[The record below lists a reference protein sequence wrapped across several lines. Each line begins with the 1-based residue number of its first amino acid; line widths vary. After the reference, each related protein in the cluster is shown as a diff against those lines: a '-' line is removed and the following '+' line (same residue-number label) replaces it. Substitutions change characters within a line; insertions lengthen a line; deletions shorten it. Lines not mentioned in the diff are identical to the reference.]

1 MPEDAKVSAS
11 TEGENNTDKNP
22 YGYLDREDFTSE
34 KYKIEIQGLPK
45 YYGMK
50 ELKNLLNNK
59 LELESSKVKPPKKGS
74 GWLFVC
80 FKSEEAVEKAIN
92 TINGLTWKN
101 CKLMARKAKPA
112 PDPFIK
118 RKMEADA
125 NSAKRQKIESQSE
138 TISPELQVKTSTT
151 PLWDI
156 PYPKQLE
163 LKTKEI
169 RSVLQKLGQAIW
181 KQNAPLSKWIQQ
193 QETKNSG
200 LICELLPILSSSMT
214 EGYRNKC
221 EFTVGRSRGEKEI
234 VIGFRLSSY
243 AAGST
248 AVGPIDDLCH
258 IPQSMKTAVRLF
270 QSFIR
275 ESKLEPFDPVN
286 HQGYWRQITARTTR
300 LNHLMLI
307 VGVHPQELSNDE
319 IDNLKKDIC
328 RFFDEEG
335 GKEAN
340 VTSLYFQ
347 TISRRDSG
355 GEGGGSFQ
363 HLSGSEYIEE
373 ELMDMK
379 FRISPQAFFQVN
391 SQGAEILYK
400 AAIDLAKPNQDTSV
414 LDVCCGTGT
423 IGLTFSKHCGEVLGL
438 EMIPDAIKD
447 ARENA
452 KMNKVDNCEFFIGKA
467 EDILKTVLQRTTKPD
482 VVAIVDPPRAGL
494 QQQAV
499 LALRK
504 SKSLKRLIYISCDP
518 KAAVKNLVDLARPT
532 SKQYTGDP
540 LVPVKAVP
548 VDMFPH
554 TNHCELVFLLE
565 RVSIADKK

>member
-1 MPEDAKVSAS
+1 MSEDPRVTVSNEDNDG
-11 TEGENNTDKNP
+11 TNGNP
-22 YGYLDREDFTSE
+22 YEYLNREDFTSE

-59 LELESSKVKPPKKGS
+59 LELDSSKVKPPKKGS

-80 FKSEEAVEKAIN
+80 FKSEEAVERAIN
-92 TINGLTWKN
+92 TINGMTWKN

-118 RKMEADA
+118 RK
-125 NSAKRQKIESQSE
+125 IESQNDSSKKQKLEESE
-138 TISPELQVKTSTT
+138 TISPELQVKASTT
-151 PLWDI
+151 PLWNI

-163 LKTKEI
+163 IKFKEI
-169 RSVLQKLGQAIW
+169 RSVVEKLGQTIW

-193 QETKNSG
+193 QEIKNDG
-200 LICELLPILSSSMT
+200 LICELLPILSADET
-214 EGYRNKC
+214 EEYRNKC
-221 EFTVGRSRGEKEI
+221 EFTVGKSRDGKEI

-258 IPQSMKTAVRLF
+258 IPKSMKTAVKLF
-270 QSFIR
+270 QEFIR
-275 ESKLEPFDPVN
+275 DSKLEPYDPVN
-286 HQGYWRQITARTTR
+286 HQGYWSQITARTTR

-307 VGVHPQELSNDE
+307 IVIHPQELSDGE
-319 IDNLKKDIC
+319 LTTLKESIC
-328 RFFDEEG
+328 RFFEEE

-347 TISRRDSG
+347 TITRRDPR
-355 GEGGGSFQ
+355 GEGGGSLE

-373 ELMDMK
+373 KLLDMK
-379 FRISPQAFFQVN
+379 FRVSPQAFFQVN
-391 SQGAEILYK
+391 SKGAEILYE
-400 AAIDLAKPNQDTSV
+400 AAIDLAKPNKNTSV

-423 IGLTFSKHCGEVLGL
+423 IGLAFSKHCGEVLGL
-438 EMIPDAIKD
+438 EMVPGAIKD

-452 KMNKVDNCEFFIGKA
+452 KANNVDNCEFFVGKA

-482 VVAIVDPPRAGL
+482 VVAVVDPPRAGL

-504 SKSLKRLIYISCDP
+504 TNSLKRLIYISCDP
-518 KAAVKNLVDLARPT
+518 KAAIKNLVDLARPT
-532 SKQYTGDP
+532 SKQYSGDP

-554 TNHCELVFLLE
+554 TNHCELIFLLE
-565 RVSIADKK
+565 RVSVVEEKK